1 MFETQKYQSI
11 FTCNNNSL
19 FPLFFYFF
27 ALSFFFFFLSFLF
40 FMSTLVNQVLSQA
53 DKFPVIN
60 QWLSP
65 NEQYNNKKIESYTP
79 RHHSLG
85 APPPYENVVRQPKRY
100 SFSSMIW
107 KRASSFS
114 STACSEPEVELPMT
128 TIDKKQ
134 VENGITLLNI
144 ATEMANSNNNKPM
157 ALDLYMMGLEKIMSA
172 LPCNRIILFI
182 EKYKKHSYFF

>member
-1 MFETQKYQSI
+1 
-11 FTCNNNSL
+11 
-19 FPLFFYFF
+19 
-27 ALSFFFFFLSFLF
+27 
-40 FMSTLVNQVLSQA
+40 MSTLVNQVLSQA
-53 DKFPVIN
+53 DKFPMIN

-114 STACSEPEVELPMT
+114 STACSEPEVGLPMT

-172 LPCNRIILFI
+172 LPCNTIILFI
-182 EKYKKHSYFF
+182 ESIKTFNSSFFSGIRSFY